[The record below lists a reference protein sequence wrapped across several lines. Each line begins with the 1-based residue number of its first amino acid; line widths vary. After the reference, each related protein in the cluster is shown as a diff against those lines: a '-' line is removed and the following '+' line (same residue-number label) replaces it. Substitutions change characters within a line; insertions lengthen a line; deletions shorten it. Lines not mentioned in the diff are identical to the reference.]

1 MTVKFGIRI
10 SLVFYCFLYTSVL
23 MAQKHSIQG
32 KIFNNNLL
40 PLEFVTVIL
49 TNENTMDLRESIT
62 DSVGFF
68 RFKAEK
74 GMYTLRA
81 ERLGNRLFSKEI
93 DLVNDLNLGA
103 VKIDETIVLEEVAVT
118 GRRGLIERKVDRL
131 VYNIENSIVSQ
142 GVNGLE
148 ALKNTPLVRIQNEN
162 ISIAGKGS
170 VSVIIND
177 RMINLSQAELANYL
191 QSLRSDN
198 IAKIEVITAAPIKI

>member
-1 MTVKFGIRI
+1 
-10 SLVFYCFLYTSVL
+10 
-23 MAQKHSIQG
+23 
-32 KIFNNNLL
+32 
-40 PLEFVTVIL
+40 
-49 TNENTMDLRESIT
+49 
-62 DSVGFF
+62 
-68 RFKAEK
+68 
-74 GMYTLRA
+74 
-81 ERLGNRLFSKEI
+81 LGNRLFSKEI